1 MHTTHL
7 STVREQFANPLS
19 RRQWL
24 TAISGL
30 LITVGLVLKY
40 TVDAQAAWT
49 WLMVAAAL
57 VAGSDIAVRAINAL
71 RVRQI
76 SIELLVTIAATG
88 ALIIGEV
95 WEAAAVTFLFM
106 LGAYLEARTLSKTR
120 AALQDL
126 IELAPEAALVER
138 DGVVVEE
145 PIGNVRPGDVV
156 VVKPG
161 SRIPVDGLVIDGSAA
176 VDESAITGE
185 PMPENKATDAGVYAG
200 TIALNGLLRVRAT
213 GVGGDTMLGRIIER
227 VEEAQEAKAPA
238 QRFIERFARWYTP
251 AIIGLS
257 IVAWLV
263 SRDIRLALTLLVIG
277 CPGAL
282 VISTPVS
289 VMAGIGRA
297 ARRGILIKGGE
308 HLEQAGK
315 ITAVAFDKTGTL
327 TEGRPSLT
335 EVIALQPLAAHAD
348 NHAPALGG
356 HWATDQTE
364 VLRWAAIAESGSE
377 HPLAR
382 PIMAAAPEVPALDP
396 DAFTVHPGRGVSVT
410 HDGHLVS
417 VGNTELMR
425 ELDIPVGRRVAD
437 KLTRLRQ
444 AGRTAVLVGLDNR
457 AIGILGIADAV
468 RPEAAETVARLRAN
482 GIKRVLMLTGDDRQT
497 AMAVAEQVGIT
508 EVHAELMPDDKLALI
523 RQLQDEGYVV
533 AMAGDGINDA
543 PALVAADAGVAMG
556 TAGAD
561 VAIETAAIALV
572 GDDLGKLPEAIALS
586 RATVRNIRQNVVI
599 ALLTVGALLAGVLFG
614 EVQMAGGMFVHQVSV
629 LVVIANGMRLLRTKP
644 ALRTAPDATPPRPA
658 QVGSSET
665 ALA

>member
-1 MHTTHL
+1 MQNSDNISIRDQL
-7 STVREQFANPLS
+7 ANPLS

-30 LITVGLVLKY
+30 LIAAGLVAKY
-40 TVDAQAAWT
+40 AFDAQTAWT

-57 VAGSDIAVRAINAL
+57 VAGSDIAVRAYNAL
-71 RVRQI
+71 RIRQI

-88 ALIIGEV
+88 ALVIGEV

-120 AALQDL
+120 AALQEL
-126 IELAPEAALVER
+126 IELAPETALVER
-138 DGVVVEE
+138 DGEVVDE
-145 PIGNVRPGDVV
+145 PIGHVRPGDVV

-161 SRIPVDGLVIDGSAA
+161 GRIPVDGLVIDGSAA

-185 PMPENKATDAGVYAG
+185 PMPESKTADAGVYAG

-213 GVGGDTMLGRIIER
+213 GVGSDTMLGRIIER

-251 AIIGLS
+251 AIIALS
-257 IVAWLV
+257 VVAWLI
-263 SRDIRLALTLLVIG
+263 SRDIELALTLLVIG

-308 HLEQAGK
+308 HLEQAGR

-335 EVIALQPLAAHAD
+335 EVVALQPLTAHAD
-348 NHAPALGG
+348 NHAPALGAR
-356 HWATDQTE
+356 WTTDQQE

-377 HPLAR
+377 HPLAQ
-382 PIMAAAPEVPALDP
+382 PIMAAASEVPALDP
-396 DAFTVHPGRGVSVT
+396 DAFTVYPGRGVSAT
-410 HDGHLVS
+410 HDDHLVG
-417 VGNTELMR
+417 VGNVELMR
-425 ELDIPVGRRVAD
+425 ELGIPVGKRVVE
-437 KLTRLRQ
+437 KLDRLRQ
-444 AGRTAVLVGLDNR
+444 AGRTAVLVGLDDR
-457 AIGILGIADAV
+457 VIGILGIADAV
-468 RPEAAETVARLRAN
+468 RPEAATTVAELRAN
-482 GIKRVLMLTGDDRQT
+482 GVERILMLTGDDRQT
-497 AMAVAEQVGIT
+497 ALAVAEQVGIT

-523 RQLQDEGYVV
+523 RQLQSEGYVV

-556 TAGAD
+556 AGTA
-561 VAIETAAIALV
+561 VALETADIALV
-572 GDDLGKLPEAIALS
+572 GDNLGKLPEAIALS
-586 RATVRNIRQNVVI
+586 RATVRNIRQNVAI
-599 ALLTVGALLAGVLFG
+599 ALLTVSALLAGVLLD
-614 EVQMAGGMFVHQVSV
+614 EVNMAGGMFVHQVSV
-629 LVVIANGMRLLRTKP
+629 LIVIANGMRLLRTRP
-644 ALRTAPDATPPRPA
+644 ALRRPSGAATRPA
-658 QVGSSET
+658 GAGSGKT